1 MTRLAKYVEDARTF
15 PGDARIAW
23 TNEGWRGVLD
33 ALAGRTVHR
42 LFRAKR
48 LVVFAQSLDHI
59 VNTPLPG
66 GITLERLEPGQLPL
80 LVYLVGRRQ
89 LDGFRRLL
97 ANGRIGIVAWR
108 EGRPVGYA
116 WVAERLGP
124 DVTLCPIPLPS
135 DAAYLWDLYVVPSER
150 GNGVGTALA
159 AARLRAARDR
169 GFREGWRMI
178 TPGNGASLRTLRSGR
193 ALRVVG
199 EIRFVQFAGILR
211 ARFLPCPPPTGSPS

>member
-23 TNEGWRGVLD
+23 AKEGWRGVVGEFS
-33 ALAGRTVHR
+33 GRTVHR
-42 LFRAKR
+42 VFRRQR
-48 LVVFAQSLDHI
+48 LILFAQSLDHI
-59 VNTPLPG
+59 VDAALPE
-66 GITLERLEPGQLPL
+66 GITIGPLEPRQLPML
-80 LVYLVGRRQ
+80 ACLAGRRQ

-97 ANGRIGIVAWR
+97 ANGRVCVAAWR

-124 DVTLCPIPLPS
+124 DVTLCPIPLPP
-135 DAAYLWDLYVVPSER
+135 DAAYLWDLYVVPAER

-159 AARLRAARDR
+159 AARMRAARDR

-178 TPGNGASLRTLRSGR
+178 RPDNAASLRTLRSGR

-199 EIRFVQFAGILR
+199 EIRFVQLVGLLR
-211 ARFLPCPPPTGSPS
+211 ARFLSCPQTASRS